1 MCPNLSSI
9 HIGDKLMGTL
19 EISVMVGL
27 FVIIFSHFAS
37 LGGLGINH

>member
-19 EISVMVGL
+19 ELSGVVGI
-27 FVIIFSHFAS
+27 FVLIFSCCAS
-37 LGGLGINH
+37 LGILEINH